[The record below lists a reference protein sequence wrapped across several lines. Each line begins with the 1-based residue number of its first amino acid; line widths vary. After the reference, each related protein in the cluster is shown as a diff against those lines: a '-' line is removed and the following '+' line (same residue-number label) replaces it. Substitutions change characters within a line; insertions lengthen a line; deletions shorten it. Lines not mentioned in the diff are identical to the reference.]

1 MHSEQNKKSS
11 TPCVSIYI
19 YIYIYIMYNWI
30 LTPLCVKQNNKSIK
44 MKSFKCTLDII
55 FFKQALHS
63 MYINA
68 HDNNG
73 MLWIGP
79 PNYFI
84 FLGTPN
90 KDFIIYSH
98 VYS

>member
-11 TPCVSIYI
+11 TPCVPIYI
-19 YIYIYIMYNWI
+19 YIIMYNWI
-30 LTPLCVKQNNKSIK
+30 LTSLCVKQNNKSIK

-55 FFKQALHS
+55 FFKQARHS